1 MPSQHRRRRNAG
13 DRGCFETPWRNS
25 YWFQMPGS
33 DLGHGAVVPE
43 LHAAGHRAHSSTV
56 WELVDK
62 QRVSAEQRMDVHD
75 LFDLLIA
82 CWM

>member
-1 MPSQHRRRRNAG
+1 MLVTEAASKRHGGIR
-13 DRGCFETPWRNS
+13 T
-25 YWFQMPGS
+25 GS
-33 DLGHGAVVPE
+33 RCLARIFGHGAVVPE
-43 LHAAGHRAHSSTV
+43 LHAAGHRAHSPTV